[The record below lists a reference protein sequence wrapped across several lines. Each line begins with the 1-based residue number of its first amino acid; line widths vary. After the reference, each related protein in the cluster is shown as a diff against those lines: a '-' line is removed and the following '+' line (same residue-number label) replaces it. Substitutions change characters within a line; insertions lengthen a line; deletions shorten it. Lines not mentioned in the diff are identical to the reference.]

1 MSSYQSRTE
10 RADDMLGVGVLNPD
24 TKVWQESIAEKIFSE
39 TGDPKLKSMWDFK
52 SLVWNTGLIDKMY
65 NLLKT
70 KQWLP
75 GADRALA
82 ISANCG
88 VSVETAASFLNN
100 LSEYVGKD
108 VKAGPVAGLET
119 LVAQAAEAVG
129 DLFKGTGSTTRTLPI
144 IVLILAGGVAA
155 YLAFAGRKGV
165 KLTPF

>member
-1 MSSYQSRTE
+1 
-10 RADDMLGVGVLNPD
+10 MLGIGVLNPD
-24 TKVWQESIAEKIFSE
+24 TKVWQERLAEAIFAE
-39 TGDPKLKSMWDFK
+39 TGDPKMKSVWSMR

-88 VSVETAASFLNN
+88 VSVETATSFLDN

-108 VKAGPVAGLET
+108 VKSGPVYELEK
-119 LVAQAAEAVG
+119 LLKAAADAAG
-129 DLFKGTGSTTRTLPI
+129 DLFKGAGGTAKAAPTILI
-144 IVLILAGGVAA
+144 ILALGVGA
-155 YLAFAGRKGV
+155 YLVFAGRKGV

>member
-1 MSSYQSRTE
+1 MSTY
-10 RADDMLGVGVLNPD
+10 DMLGIGVLNPD
-24 TKVWQESIAEKIFSE
+24 TKVWQESIAEKMFSE
-39 TGDPKLKSMWDFK
+39 TGDPKLKSIWSMK
-52 SLVWNTGLIDKMY
+52 SLVWNIGLIDKMY

-88 VSVETAASFLNN
+88 VSVETAESFLDN

-108 VKAGPVAGLET
+108 IKSGPVYELEKI
-119 LVAQAAEAVG
+119 LKAAAEAVG
-129 DLFKGTGSTTRTLPI
+129 DLFKGAGSTAKAAPTILM
-144 IVLILAGGVAA
+144 ILALGVGA
-155 YLAFAGRKGV
+155 YLIFAGRKGV

>member
-1 MSSYQSRTE
+1 MASYLS
-10 RADDMLGVGVLNPD
+10 GGVLNPD

-39 TGDPKLKSMWDFK
+39 TGDPKLKSLWSMK
-52 SLVWNTGLIDKMY
+52 SLVWNTGLIDRMY

-88 VSVETAASFLNN
+88 VSAETAASFLNN

-108 VKAGPVAGLET
+108 VKDGAIAGIEK
-119 LVAQAAEAVG
+119 LVEQAAVAAG
-129 DLFKGTGSTTRTLPI
+129 DLFKGAGATARNLPVIAI
-144 IVLILAGGVAA
+144 ILSAGVAA
-155 YLAFAGRKGV
+155 YFVFAGRKGV